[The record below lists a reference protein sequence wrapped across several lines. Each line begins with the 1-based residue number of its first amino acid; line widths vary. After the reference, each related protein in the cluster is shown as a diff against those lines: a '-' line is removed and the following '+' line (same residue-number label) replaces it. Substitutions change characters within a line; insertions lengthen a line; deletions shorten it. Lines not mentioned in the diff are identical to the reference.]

1 LEIERRV
8 AEAARAASSVS
19 DRQRSIGW
27 QSGPGGAI
35 GPGARSDL
43 PARLRAID
51 HDANLRTA
59 VERVVISRTTIE
71 IELAEGTAGDN
82 QNRILI
88 IPWTPPSP
96 YRRREIVQGEGER
109 PSTMRPF
116 LCPALARRSTVDC
129 LAGLEPSA

>member
-1 LEIERRV
+1 LG
-8 AEAARAASSVS
+8 SVY

-43 PARLRAID
+43 PARLSAID

-82 QNRILI
+82 QNRILKSKGD
-88 IPWTPPSP
+88 P
-96 YRRREIVQGEGER
+96 
-109 PSTMRPF
+109 
-116 LCPALARRSTVDC
+116 PALP
-129 LAGLEPSA
+129 GWQ